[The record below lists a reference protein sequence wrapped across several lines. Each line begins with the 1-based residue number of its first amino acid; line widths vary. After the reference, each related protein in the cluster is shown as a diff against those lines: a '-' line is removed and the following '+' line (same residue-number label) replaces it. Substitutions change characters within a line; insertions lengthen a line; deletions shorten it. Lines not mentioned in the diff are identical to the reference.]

1 MKILRLN
8 IHDGEAKLLV
18 QNKEDLVPLSKIIQQ
33 GDIVIGKTERK
44 IKFGG
49 EDGRQKAVRKTITLE
64 IKVVKII
71 FEELVL
77 RVNGKVTKPTEDIP
91 INSAHTIELTEG
103 SEFKLRKQEWL
114 NYQIEQIKDAEKS
127 SQIPKVFL
135 CVLDDEQASFGH
147 LSSSGI
153 KYLGKI
159 SLRLTK
165 KRLEEKKKDEIKKV
179 AQEIL
184 ERAGNLQIIV
194 ASPLFWKELVLKSI
208 KDINPA
214 IAKKVL
220 MCDVSAGSK
229 KGLLE
234 LLSNGAVD
242 NLMQNAAIS
251 RHEKI
256 MNKLLEEIAK
266 GRLATYGFEQVE
278 QAANSN
284 AVKDLLISEK
294 LFPSKREELEKLIK
308 QVEKTKGAIHIID
321 KKSEAGT
328 KLLGLSGIAAI
339 LKFKI

>member
-1 MKILRLN
+1 MKILKL
-8 IHDGEAKLLV
+8 DLKYGESKLLV

-33 GDIVIGKTERK
+33 GDIIIGKTERK
-44 IKFGG
+44 IKLGG
-49 EDGRQKAVRKTITLE
+49 EDGRQKSIRKTITLE
-64 IKVVKII
+64 IKVIKII
-71 FEELVL
+71 FEESVL
-77 RVNGKVTKPTEDIP
+77 RVNGQVTKPTEDIP

-103 SEFKLRKQEWL
+103 SEFKLKKKEWL
-114 NYQIEQIKDAEKS
+114 NYQIEQLKNAETS
-127 SQIPKVFL
+127 SQIPKAFL

-159 SLRLTK
+159 NLRLTK
-165 KRLEEKKKDEIKKV
+165 KRIEEKKKDEIKKV

-184 ERAGNLQIIV
+184 EKAGDMQIIV
-194 ASPLFWKELVLKSI
+194 ASPLFWKELVFKAI

-220 MCDVSAGSK
+220 MGNVSTGSE

-234 LLSNGAVD
+234 LLSTGAVD
-242 NLMQNAAIS
+242 NIIKNAEIS

-266 GRLATYGFEQVE
+266 ESLATYGFEQVE
-278 QAANSN
+278 QAAQSS

-308 QVEKTKGAIHIID
+308 QVEQAKGSIHILD
-321 KKSEAGT
+321 KKSDAGK